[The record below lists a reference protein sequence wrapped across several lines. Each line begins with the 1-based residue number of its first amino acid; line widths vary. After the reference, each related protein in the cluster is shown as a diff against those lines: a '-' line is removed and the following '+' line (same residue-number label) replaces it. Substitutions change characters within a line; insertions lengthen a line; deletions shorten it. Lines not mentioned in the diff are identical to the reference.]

1 MPQKYPKEFL
11 KLCKSVTA
19 KRPKTVIDH
28 ILKHGHITTGE
39 LKGKYGYNHP
49 PRAVRDVREH
59 GIPLETFRV
68 TGSDSRKIA
77 AYRFRDISK
86 KRFRKLS
93 GRTGFSK
100 KIKEFLI
107 EKYGCK
113 CFIYLEDMDKN
124 ELQIDHRV
132 PYEVGGDGESIELNP
147 DDFMLLSG
155 SANRA
160 KSWSCEHSE
169 NLQTLKK
176 KEICLSCYWAYPEDY
191 SHAAMQQV
199 RRADLIWQGKEIEQY
214 ERLKRDAK
222 ESGQTI
228 PEFVKQ
234 IIEKVIKRGHIKQ

>member
-1 MPQKYPKEFL
+1 MPQKYPKKFL
-11 KLCKSVTA
+11 ELCRSVTA

-28 ILKHGHITTGE
+28 LLKHGHITTEE
-39 LKGKYGYNHP
+39 LKEKYGYNHP

-68 TGSDSRKIA
+68 TGSDGRKIA
-77 AYRFRDISK
+77 AYRFGNVGK

-93 GRTGFSK
+93 GRTGLSK

-113 CFIYLEDMDKN
+113 CFIYLEDMDES

-132 PYEVGGDGESIELNP
+132 PYEVGGEGQGVELNP
-147 DDFMLLSG
+147 GDFMLLSG

-160 KSWSCEHSE
+160 KSWSCEHCE
-169 NLQTLKK
+169 NWQTLRE

-191 SHAAMQQV
+191 SHVAMRQV
-199 RRADLIWQGKEIEQY
+199 RRADLIWQGKEVEQY
-214 ERLKRDAK
+214 ERLKSDAK

-234 IIEKVIKRGHIKQ
+234 IIEKAIRRSTTQK

>member
-11 KLCKSVTA
+11 ELCRSVTA

-28 ILKHGHITTGE
+28 ILKHGHITTEE
-39 LKGKYGYNHP
+39 LKEKYGYNHP

-68 TGSDSRKIA
+68 TGSDGRKIA
-77 AYRFRDISK
+77 AYRFGDVTK
-86 KRFRKLS
+86 KRFKKMS
-93 GRTGFSK
+93 GRTGLSK

-113 CFIYLEDMDKN
+113 CLIYLEDMDES
-124 ELQIDHRV
+124 ELQIDHRI
-132 PYEVGGDGESIELNP
+132 PYEVGGDGESVKLNP

-160 KSWSCEHSE
+160 KSWSCEHCV
-169 NLQTLKK
+169 NWQTLKK

-191 SHAAMQQV
+191 SHVAMRQV
-199 RRADLIWQGKEIEQY
+199 RRADLIWQGKEVEQY
-214 ERLKRDAK
+214 ERLKKDAK

-228 PEFVKQ
+228 PGFVKE
-234 IIEKVIKRGHIKQ
+234 IIEKAIKRRNTQQ